1 MLATTFLVSFGIV
14 APSLGISDLSFS
26 SLLLSPLSH
35 NPFGPSTSANVSSIN
50 SCPGAIHH
58 SQPSVNSSAS
68 DSLVYKYD
76 KVAPA
81 GPGVPFGHG
90 FFQHSCH
97 PDPEIEEDESFCI
110 FLNPSINQGS
120 GMVVV
125 AKPTTFNE
133 SLESQLHLST
143 HPEKNDAFNVVEMPH
158 KGGMGAIASRRLESG
173 ELVINSR
180 ATLLVSVEEATY
192 DRPDWFHIRKLA
204 ADLLPLETRGGLA
217 RLFGTGDSEEDWI
230 SSAIDMNSFEISLGK
245 DSDVPFF
252 AVFLTP
258 SRLNHDCRPNTAF
271 HVDSESLEIHMHA
284 LRVIS
289 PGEEMTISY
298 RDMTQTREKRQ
309 ADIAHYGFQCTCAHC
324 RMNDAQA
331 SESDRRLTRLEELS
345 NKLVD
350 WNEAANQVMLDEAE
364 ELLELYLLERLDNNI
379 ADGYTVAAVTY
390 NSFGLTTRAR
400 RYATKALAT
409 GLTNFGANW
418 EEFEPLRQ
426 LAESPEEHWSH
437 QARMFE

>member
-1 MLATTFLVSFGIV
+1 MVD
-14 APSLGISDLSFS
+14 PS
-26 SLLLSPLSH
+26 
-35 NPFGPSTSANVSSIN
+35 
-50 SCPGAIHH
+50 SCPDAEIM
-58 SQPSVNSSAS
+58 
-68 DSLVYKYD
+68 
-76 KVAPA
+76 
-81 GPGVPFGHG
+81 
-90 FFQHSCH
+90 
-97 PDPEIEEDESFCI
+97 DPEIKRMSHFASS
-110 FLNPSINQGS
+110 SILRLIKAQGWCRRK
-120 GMVVV
+120 
-125 AKPTTFNE
+125 ADDFNE

-143 HPEKNDAFNVVEMPH
+143 HPEKNDAFKRSRNASQ
-158 KGGMGAIASRRLESG
+158 GGMGAIASRRLE
-173 ELVINSR
+173 
-180 ATLLVSVEEATY
+180 
-192 DRPDWFHIRKLA
+192 
-204 ADLLPLETRGGLA
+204 
-217 RLFGTGDSEEDWI
+217 
-230 SSAIDMNSFEISLGK
+230 
-245 DSDVPFF
+245 
-252 AVFLTP
+252 
-258 SRLNHDCRPNTAF
+258 PNTAF